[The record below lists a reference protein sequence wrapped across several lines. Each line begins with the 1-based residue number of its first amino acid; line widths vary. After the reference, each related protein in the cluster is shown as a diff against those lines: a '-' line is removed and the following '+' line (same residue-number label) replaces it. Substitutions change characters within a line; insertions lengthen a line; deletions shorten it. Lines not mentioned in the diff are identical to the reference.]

1 MTEQEMRDAKVPWP
15 KTIEELT
22 DYINILSKEHDD
34 YGKAVYIMSKAATA
48 TFYYMSHVVGAS
60 GFQASVADLDILRR
74 TRSIES
80 PFAIITGEDMLYP
93 QYDIIGKVK
102 EYLTEW
108 ETWASKKAK
117 KNMEENE
124 QGNVH
129 PNVWKRWE
137 ELAAKILE
145 PGKEYLAAPN
155 WRMRC
160 ISDLRM
166 EDEGEYSVVMER
178 YSKVKGWKGPFYYK
192 KDGTHKYEEHNI
204 IGPWNPK
211 PVVDWSL
218 YSKWTKAV
226 AMDKDGLW
234 YGYTEIPTKLSATW
248 ELQYSMTGIPP
259 EYAPKNADGTPW
271 TGNWEDS
278 LVVREED

>member
-22 DYINILSKEHDD
+22 DYINILSKENDD

-48 TFYYMSHVVGAS
+48 TFYYMSHVVGAT
-60 GFQASVADLDILRR
+60 GFQASMADLDILRR

-137 ELAAKILE
+137 ELAAKE
-145 PGKEYLAAPN
+145 VN
-155 WRMRC
+155 
-160 ISDLRM
+160 
-166 EDEGEYSVVMER
+166 
-178 YSKVKGWKGPFYYK
+178 
-192 KDGTHKYEEHNI
+192 
-204 IGPWNPK
+204 
-211 PVVDWSL
+211 
-218 YSKWTKAV
+218 
-226 AMDKDGLW
+226 
-234 YGYTEIPTKLSATW
+234 
-248 ELQYSMTGIPP
+248 Q
-259 EYAPKNADGTPW
+259 
-271 TGNWEDS
+271 
-278 LVVREED
+278 